1 MPGQTQAA
9 MLKLQLTFQRRVFR
23 LSSLCLLG
31 ESVALSDFRMEKVI
45 LLSGKDNT
53 KGIAIDGG
61 VKKKKRQRTNDNTT
75 TFFFGETLNAQ
86 PAT

>member
-9 MLKLQLTFQRRVFR
+9 MLKLQLSFQRRVFR

-61 VKKKKRQRTNDNTT
+61 VKKRGKEQTT
-75 TFFFGETLNAQ
+75 TPQHSFLVKH
-86 PAT
+86 